1 MTIDDSG
8 SGIDEGTVLEALP
21 DDVVASL
28 QVRDAWRERLASSSP
43 ALEFLVS
50 HLASWPPGSVVRVAF
65 LDGDTGLH
73 GDVAAA
79 TEQITDACNL
89 TFDFGLD
96 ATGEFRRWSETD
108 TVLAAEIRV
117 SFDQP
122 GFWSLVG
129 TDSSDPT
136 VGPPFGP
143 VGGRPG
149 QRSLNLGGFTR
160 ARPADWQGTVRH
172 EFLHAIA
179 FKHEHQNVRGPCEAE
194 FRWEDD
200 DGYVPTQNA
209 RGVFVPDSA
218 GRRPGIYTYLAGP
231 PNGWPRA
238 KVDHNLRTTD
248 WPDTVAGMFDPAS
261 IMLYR
266 FASFFYRSDPSPCA
280 PSGDGVDLS
289 DADREGLRLLYPDV
303 AAELADIADRGE
315 RALAELGARG
325 VPGAEP
331 GRETVP
337 GAGSPYETRAVELI
351 NATLDQINRS

>member
-1 MTIDDSG
+1 MAIDEAG
-8 SGIDEGTVLEALP
+8 SGVDGGKVLEALP

-28 QVRDAWRERLASSSP
+28 EVRDAWRERMASSSP
-43 ALEFLVS
+43 ALEFLVT
-50 HLASWPPGSVVRVAF
+50 HLASWPPGAVVRVAF
-65 LDGDTGLH
+65 LDGDASLH
-73 GDVAAA
+73 RDVAEA
-79 TEQITDACNL
+79 TEQITGACNL
-89 TFDFGLD
+89 TLDFGLD

-129 TDSSDPT
+129 ADSSDPT
-136 VGPPFGP
+136 VGRPVGP

-149 QRSLNLGGFTR
+149 QRSLNLGGFMQV
-160 ARPADWQGTVRH
+160 RPSDWQGTVRH
-172 EFLHAIA
+172 EFMHALA
-179 FKHEHQNVRGPCEAE
+179 FKHEHQNIRGPCEQQ

-200 DGYVPTQNA
+200 EGYVPTQNA

-248 WPDTVAGMFDPAS
+248 APDTVAGSFDSDS

-266 FASFFYRSDPSPCA
+266 FESFFYRSAPSPCA
-280 PSGDGVDLS
+280 PTSSGIDLS
-289 DADREGLRLLYPDV
+289 DADKEGLSLLYPDV
-303 AAELADIADRGE
+303 AAALADIANRGE
-315 RALAELGARG
+315 LALAELSTTGA
-325 VPGAEP
+325 PGPEP

-337 GAGSPYETRAVELI
+337 AAASPYAARAVELI
-351 NATLDQINRS
+351 NATLEQLGRS